1 MDKIGINL
9 QIRSM
14 ENNIVQSLEQF
25 PDVPIE
31 VKRII
36 LEKILEKITRDADII
51 TEKEMETYKAK
62 EPPVPR
68 PTDGPDD
75 DCH

>member
-36 LEKILEKITRDADII
+36 LEKILEKITRDADFV
-51 TEKEMETYKAK
+51 TEQEMNTYKAK
-62 EPPVPR
+62 DQPVPK
-68 PTDGPDD
+68 PDD

>member
-31 VKRII
+31 AKRVVIEKI
-36 LEKILEKITRDADII
+36 YEKILRDSDII
-51 TEKEMETYKAK
+51 TKQEMTEYEKLKTEEKK
-62 EPPVPR
+62 
-68 PTDGPDD
+68 G
-75 DCH
+75 

>member
-1 MDKIGINL
+1 MEKIGINL

-31 VKRII
+31 TKRVVIEKI
-36 LEKILEKITRDADII
+36 YEKILRDSDLVTKQEMVEYEKLKTN
-51 TEKEMETYKAK
+51 TEEKKGNESIN
-62 EPPVPR
+62 
-68 PTDGPDD
+68 G
-75 DCH
+75 

>member
-1 MDKIGINL
+1 MEKIGINL

-31 VKRII
+31 AKRVVIEKI
-36 LEKILEKITRDADII
+36 YEKILRDSDLVTKQEMVEYEKYQKDLKQEIFDEAT
-51 TEKEMETYKAK
+51 K
-62 EPPVPR
+62 
-68 PTDGPDD
+68 G
-75 DCH
+75 

>member
-14 ENNIVQSLEQF
+14 ENNIVQSIEQF

-31 VKRII
+31 AKRVVIEKI
-36 LEKILEKITRDADII
+36 YEKILRDSDLVTKQEMAEYEKLKSDK
-51 TEKEMETYKAK
+51 TE
-62 EPPVPR
+62 R
-68 PTDGPDD
+68 IDPTNG
-75 DCH
+75 

>member
-31 VKRII
+31 AKRVVIEKI
-36 LEKILEKITRDADII
+36 YEKILRDSDLVTKQEMVEYEKLKSDK
-51 TEKEMETYKAK
+51 TE
-62 EPPVPR
+62 R
-68 PTDGPDD
+68 IDPTNG
-75 DCH
+75 